1 MSVPYCAENVLNF
14 YHTVNQISQIPL
26 PSHIFEE
33 DTTKFSRKITG
44 IPFSILVLQPTKADS
59 SKSFYILS
67 NMKKN
72 DSDGCA
78 KIAYPLTFRTNIAYV
93 YFNLPTAVKIL
104 TPTEAI

>member
-1 MSVPYCAENVLNF
+1 
-14 YHTVNQISQIPL
+14 
-26 PSHIFEE
+26 
-33 DTTKFSRKITG
+33 
-44 IPFSILVLQPTKADS
+44 
-59 SKSFYILS
+59 
-67 NMKKN
+67 MKKN